1 MKKQI
6 CTYCGAD
13 QFVIKQQFKGYAGV
27 VNEEAKFFSGGGAWL
42 FTTKSVKTA
51 ALSTEVLSK
60 ILINY
65 KGVRQK
71 S

>member
-27 VNEEAKFFSGGGAWL
+27 VNEEAKFFSGGLAL
-42 FTTKSVKTA
+42 YNQICKTA

-71 S
+71 L